1 MAKSIPK
8 ATKIA
13 KATFRT
19 APRQNRGQER
29 VNLILDVS
37 EKLLLSK
44 GYEALTTN
52 AVAAEA
58 GISIGSLYH
67 FFEDKVAILEALI
80 ARYNEA
86 YLDILTKAH
95 QDKAV
100 KIETYLDTLLGS
112 IIRFG
117 EGRPGLIITFS
128 HALTASDK
136 FEAMENEF
144 SARVTT
150 MMGGYYRQRNPK
162 LSEKKA
168 TLVAWTIFAIA
179 EGCLLSVGNDKDSD
193 ARCLEIKKAMKA
205 YLELYL

>member
-1 MAKSIPK
+1 VAKQTKGSK
-8 ATKIA
+8 ATKP
-13 KATFRT
+13 TLRT
-19 APRQNRGQER
+19 APQQSRGQER

-67 FFEDKVAILEALI
+67 FFADKVAILEALI

-86 YLDILTKAH
+86 YLEVLVKAH

-100 KIETYLDTLLGS
+100 ILETYITTLLGTLVQFS
-112 IIRFG
+112 

-128 HALTASDK
+128 HAFTASAK
-136 FEAMENEF
+136 FEKIDSDFTMRA
-144 SARVTT
+144 TT
-150 MMGGYYRQRNPK
+150 LIGAYYRQRNPK
-162 LSEKKA
+162 LTAKKA
-168 TLVAWTIFAIA
+168 TLLAWIVLTMA
-179 EGCLLSVGNDKDSD
+179 EAFLLSLGKEETETRYQEV
-193 ARCLEIKKAMKA
+193 KKVIQG